1 MGDDALR
8 ASWAATDTD
17 LRWVLAHSDLSE
29 EGAEAVRMYL
39 DHNELGE
46 AYETLRFCLHE
57 PSGEVRNR
65 FDLAARRMGLIST
78 E

>member
-1 MGDDALR
+1 
-8 ASWAATDTD
+8 
-17 LRWVLAHSDLSE
+17 
-29 EGAEAVRMYL
+29 MYL

-65 FDLAARRMGLIST
+65 LDLAARRMGLIST